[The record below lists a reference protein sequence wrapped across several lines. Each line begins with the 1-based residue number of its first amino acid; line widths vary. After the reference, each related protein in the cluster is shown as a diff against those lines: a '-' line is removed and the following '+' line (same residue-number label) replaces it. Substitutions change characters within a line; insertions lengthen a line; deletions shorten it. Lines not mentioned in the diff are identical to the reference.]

1 MSGEQ
6 RGGRDGGGRGRPGGG
21 RPPARR
27 GGGGGRSGLPD
38 GAGRPDRSEPLPT
51 PDPDVHVIPGR
62 NPVIEALRAGRRL
75 REVVLDRRGGD
86 DLDAIAQLAQRGG
99 VRVSAADRDTMDALA
114 EGVRH
119 QGALAL
125 APPFP
130 YRALDEI
137 GETDLVV
144 VLDGVTDPQNLGS
157 IARSAELAGAGAL
170 VLPKR
175 RSAHVTPAAEKA
187 AAGAFSRIAVALV
200 PNVTRALADL
210 ADRGLWSV
218 GLTGDADATV
228 WSEPLLDGP
237 VAIVVGAEGAGLSRL
252 VSERVDARVAI
263 PMAGALDSLNAG
275 VAAGITL
282 FEVRRRRL
290 GSGA

>member
-1 MSGEQ
+1 MAEQ
-6 RGGRDGGGRGRPGGG
+6 RH
-21 RPPARR
+21 A
-27 GGGGGRSGLPD
+27 
-38 GAGRPDRSEPLPT
+38 
-51 PDPDVHVIPGR
+51 IPGR

-75 REVVLDRRGGD
+75 REVVLDRRGGEE
-86 DLDAIAQLAQRGG
+86 IEVIGQLAAVEG
-99 VRVSAADRDTMDALA
+99 VPVSTGDRDRLDDLA

-119 QGALAL
+119 QGVVAL

-130 YRALDEI
+130 YRALAEL
-137 GETDLVV
+137 GQTDLVV

-175 RSAHVTPAAEKA
+175 RSAHVSPAAEKA
-187 AAGAFSRIAVALV
+187 AAGAFSHLEVALV
-200 PNVTRALADL
+200 PNVVRALADL

-218 GLTGDADATV
+218 GLAGDATATIWDSV
-228 WSEPLLDGP
+228 LLDGP
-237 VAIVVGAEGAGLSRL
+237 VAVVIGAEGSGLSRL
-252 VSERVDARVAI
+252 VAERVDARVAI
-263 PMAGALDSLNAG
+263 PMVGRLDSLNAG

-290 GSGA
+290 ATG